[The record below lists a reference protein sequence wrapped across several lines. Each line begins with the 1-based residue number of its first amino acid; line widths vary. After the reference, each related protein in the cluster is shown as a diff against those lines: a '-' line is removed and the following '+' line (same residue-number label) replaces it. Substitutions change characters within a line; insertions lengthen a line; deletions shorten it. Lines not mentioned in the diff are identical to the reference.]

1 MKRKAFWLGGALV
14 VALVAGCESTG
25 AARTSERV
33 ELRAAYR
40 PTTGDAELSV
50 SCVVESGD

>member
-14 VALVAGCESTG
+14 VGCESTG

-33 ELRAAYR
+33 ELRAAYC

-50 SCVVESGD
+50 SCVVESDD